1 MKSRLRSA
9 AAALVLALSLAIAHA
24 PARHAAAQSPVRFER
39 GTLHILQDDRRII
52 LNVEIARTMQAR
64 SQGLMNRTSLAQN
77 AGMLFVFEESGKWG
91 FWMKNTLIPLS
102 IGFIDHNWRLLEVF
116 DMKVADDPVNG
127 PFPIY
132 EPKQEYRYALE
143 VNKGYFE
150 RHSIMPGARLS
161 LVVAR

>member
-1 MKSRLRSA
+1 
-9 AAALVLALSLAIAHA
+9 
-24 PARHAAAQSPVRFER
+24 
-39 GTLHILQDDRRII
+39 
-52 LNVEIARTMQAR
+52 
-64 SQGLMNRTSLAQN
+64 
-77 AGMLFVFEESGKWG
+77 
-91 FWMKNTLIPLS
+91 MKNTLIPLS
-102 IGFIDHNWRLLEVF
+102 IGFIDHNWRLVEIL

-150 RHSIMPGARLS
+150 RNQIAPGARLT